1 MNLVIV
7 GVGRVGETLIS
18 NFITENHDIVIIDV
32 DSDNV
37 QKLVNKYDVNG
48 ITGSGLERDVLIS
61 AGIERA
67 DFVIACTMQD
77 EKNILCC
84 ALAKKL
90 GAKYTIARV
99 RDPELFNEVNNMKA
113 VFGLDFFFNPELQS
127 AKEIVQVLKFPSA
140 KSVESFS
147 DGKASMLE
155 FVIAKDSPLVNKPI
169 IQIAKEYGRAFLF
182 GLVKRGERA
191 YIPHGDFVIKANDT
205 VHLITAQSSLYNVTK
220 KLQIFKRGAK
230 SVFIVGGG
238 KIAYYLAKE
247 LIDSNI
253 DVKIVENNEQRA
265 NELAQSLSKATI
277 LCFDATNQ
285 EYLDEEKM
293 QNSDA
298 FVSLTGMDEEN
309 IVISL
314 YAKNNGVQKVIA
326 KVEKQS
332 MLNMASNLHLDTVV
346 SPRNIIANQIIRFV
360 RANQNSTSNSIK
372 TLYKLHDIAEA
383 LEFDVNSSFAKT
395 DIPLKDLSI
404 NDSVL
409 IGGIVRNGEFIL
421 PEGKTTIKLNDKIIV
436 LTIDRQITE
445 LNQILK

>member
-1 MNLVIV
+1 MNLVII
-7 GVGRVGETLIS
+7 GVDGVGETLIS
-18 NFITENHDIVIIDV
+18 NFITEKHDIVIIDI
-32 DSDNV
+32 NANNI

-61 AGIERA
+61 AGVERA
-67 DFVIACTMQD
+67 DFVIACTTQD

-113 VFGLDFFFNPELQS
+113 IFGLDFFFNPELQS
-127 AKEIVQVLKFPSA
+127 AKEIIQVLKYPSA
-140 KSVESFS
+140 KSVERFS

-155 FVIAKDSPLVNKPI
+155 FVISKDSPLIDKPI
-169 IQIAKEYGRAFLF
+169 IQIAKEYGREFLF
-182 GLVKRGERA
+182 GLVTRDKHA
-191 YIPHGDFVIKANDT
+191 YIPHGNFVIQANDI
-205 VHLITAQSSLYNVTK
+205 VHLITAESSLYNITK

-253 DVKIVENNEQRA
+253 GVKIVESNEQRA

-309 IVISL
+309 IITSL
-314 YAKNNGVQKVIA
+314 YAKNKGVQKVIT

-332 MLNMASNLHLDTVV
+332 MLSMASDLHLDTVI

-360 RANQNSTSNSIK
+360 RANQNNTSNSIK
-372 TLYKLHDIAEA
+372 TLYKLHDMAEA
-383 LEFDVNSSFAKT
+383 LEFDVDSSFTKT
-395 DIPLKDLSI
+395 DIALKDLSI
-404 NDSVL
+404 TDSVL
-409 IGGIVRNGEFIL
+409 IGGIVRKGEFIL
-421 PEGKTTIKLNDKIIV
+421 PEGKTTIKLNDKVIV
-436 LTIDRQITE
+436 LTIDKQITG
-445 LNQILK
+445 LNQIIK

>member
-1 MNLVIV
+1 MNLIII

-18 NFITENHDIVIIDV
+18 NFITEKHDIVIIDV
-32 DSDNV
+32 KPDNV

-61 AGIERA
+61 AGVERA
-67 DFVIACTMQD
+67 DFVIACATQD

-99 RDPELFNEVNNMKA
+99 RAPELFNEMNNMKA
-113 VFGLDFFFNPELQS
+113 MFGLDFFFNPELQS
-127 AKEIVQVLKFPSA
+127 AKEIVQVLKYPSA

-155 FVIAKDSPLVNKPI
+155 FVIAKDSPLIDKPI
-169 IQIAKEYGRAFLF
+169 IQIAKEYGREFLF
-182 GLVKRGERA
+182 GLVKRGDHA
-191 YIPHGDFVIKANDT
+191 YIPHGSFIIKENDI
-205 VHLITAQSSLYNVTK
+205 VHLITAQSSLHNITK

-230 SVFIVGGG
+230 SVFIIGGG

-247 LIDSNI
+247 LLDSNI

-265 NELAQSLSKATI
+265 NELAQLLSKATI

-285 EYLDEEKM
+285 EYLDEEKL
-293 QNSDA
+293 QASDA

-309 IVISL
+309 IITSL
-314 YAKNNGVQKVIA
+314 YAKSKGVQKIIT

-332 MLNMASNLHLDTVV
+332 MLNMAGNLHLDTII

-360 RANQNSTSNSIK
+360 RANQNNSTNSIK

-383 LEFDVNSSFAKT
+383 LEFDVDSSFDKT

-404 NDSVL
+404 TDSVL

-421 PEGKTTIKLNDKIIV
+421 PEGKTTIKLNDKVIV
-436 LTIDRQITE
+436 LTIDKQITG
-445 LNQILK
+445 LNQIIK

>member
-32 DSDNV
+32 DADNV
-37 QKLVNKYDVNG
+37 QNFVNKYDVNG

-61 AGIERA
+61 AGVEKA
-67 DFVIACTMQD
+67 DFVIACTTQD
-77 EKNILCC
+77 EKNILCS
-84 ALAKKL
+84 ALSKKL
-90 GAKYTIARV
+90 GAKHTIARV
-99 RDPELFNEVNNMKA
+99 RDPELFNEMNNMKEI
-113 VFGLDFFFNPELQS
+113 FGLDFFFNPELQS
-127 AKEIVQVLKFPSA
+127 AKEIVQVLKYPSA
-140 KSVESFS
+140 KSVETFS

-155 FVIAKDSPLVNKPI
+155 FVITKDSPLADKPI
-169 IQIAKEYGRAFLF
+169 MQIAKEYGKDFLF
-182 GLVKRGERA
+182 GLVKRDKETF
-191 YIPHGDFVIKANDT
+191 IPHGNFVIKANDI
-205 VHLITAQSSLYNVTK
+205 VHLITAENLLYNVTK

-247 LIDSNI
+247 LLDSRI

-265 NELAQSLSKATI
+265 NELARALSKATI

-285 EYLDEEKM
+285 EYLDEEKL
-293 QNSDA
+293 QDSDA

-309 IVISL
+309 VITSL
-314 YAKNNGVQKVIA
+314 YAKNKGVQKVIS

-332 MLNMASNLHLDTVV
+332 MLSMASDLHLDTVI

-360 RANQNSTSNSIK
+360 RANQTDTANNIK
-372 TLYKLHDIAEA
+372 TLYKLHDFAEA
-383 LEFDVNSSFAKT
+383 LEFNVDSTFTKT
-395 DIPLKDLSI
+395 DIPLKDLSL
-404 NDSVL
+404 NHDVL

-421 PEGKTTIKLNDKIIV
+421 PEGKTTIKLNDKIIL
-436 LTIDRQITE
+436 LTIDKQITE
-445 LNQILK
+445 LNQILR

>member
-18 NFITENHDIVIIDV
+18 NFITEKHDIVIIDIN
-32 DSDNV
+32 SDNV

-48 ITGSGLERDVLIS
+48 ITGSALERDVLIS
-61 AGIERA
+61 AGVEKA

-99 RDPELFNEVNNMKA
+99 RDPELFKEVNNMKA
-113 VFGLDFFFNPELQS
+113 IFGLDFFFNPELQS
-127 AKEIVQVLKFPSA
+127 AKEIVQVLKYPSA

-155 FVIAKDSPLVNKPI
+155 FVISKDSPLINKPI
-169 IQIAKEYGRAFLF
+169 MQIAKEYGRDFLF
-182 GLVKRGERA
+182 GLVKRGDEVF
-191 YIPHGDFVIKANDT
+191 IPHGNFVIKANDT
-205 VHLITAQSSLYNVTK
+205 VHLITAQTSLYNITK

-238 KIAYYLAKE
+238 MIAYYLAKE

-253 DVKIVENNEQRA
+253 NVKIVENNEQRA

-309 IVISL
+309 VITSL
-314 YAKNNGVQKVIA
+314 YAKNKGVQKVIT

-332 MLNMASNLHLDTVV
+332 MLSMASDLHLDTVI

-360 RANQNSTSNSIK
+360 RANQNHTSNSIK
-372 TLYKLHDIAEA
+372 TLYKLHDMAEA
-383 LEFDVNSSFAKT
+383 LEFDVDASFTKA
-395 DIPLKDLSI
+395 DIALKDLSI
-404 NDSVL
+404 TDSVL

-421 PEGKTTIKLNDKIIV
+421 PEGKTTIKLNDKVIV
-436 LTIDRQITE
+436 LTIDKQITG
-445 LNQILK
+445 LNQIIE

>member
-1 MNLVIV
+1 MNLVII

-18 NFITENHDIVIIDV
+18 NFITEKHDIVIIDIN
-32 DSDNV
+32 SDNV
-37 QKLVNKYDVNG
+37 QKFVNKYDVNG

-61 AGIERA
+61 AGVEKA

-113 VFGLDFFFNPELQS
+113 IFGLDFFFNPELQS
-127 AKEIVQVLKFPSA
+127 AKEIVQVLKYPSA

-155 FVIAKDSPLVNKPI
+155 FIISKDSPLINKPI
-169 IQIAKEYGRAFLF
+169 MQIAKEYGRDFLF
-182 GLVKRGERA
+182 GLVKRGDEA
-191 YIPHGDFVIKANDT
+191 FIPHGNFIIKANDT
-205 VHLITAQSSLYNVTK
+205 VHLITAQTSLYNVTK

-247 LIDSNI
+247 LLESNI

-265 NELAQSLSKATI
+265 NELARALSKATI

-309 IVISL
+309 VITSL
-314 YAKNNGVQKVIA
+314 YAKNKGVQKVIT

-332 MLNMASNLHLDTVV
+332 MLSMANDLHLDTVI

-360 RANQNSTSNSIK
+360 RANQNNTSNSIK

-383 LEFDVNSSFAKT
+383 LEFNVDASFTKT
-395 DIPLKDLSI
+395 DIALKDLSI
-404 NDSVL
+404 TSSVL

-421 PEGKTTIKLNDKIIV
+421 PEGKTTIKLNDKVIV
-436 LTIDRQITE
+436 LTIDKQITG
-445 LNQILK
+445 LNQIIE